1 MDKFVKDLINTYHTR
16 DPFVLAKCLGIHVK
30 FEDLGRLNGYYHE
43 VNGVKVIAL
52 NQRLV
57 EHDARFTAAHELG
70 HALLHEGVNV
80 LFLNAYT
87 EYSTGTLEREANVF
101 AAFLLITDEE
111 VEDSKNLSVPQIME
125 MYGFGEQLVFDRF
138 ISMY

>member
-1 MDKFVKDLINTYHTR
+1 M
-16 DPFVLAKCLGIHVK
+16 
-30 FEDLGRLNGYYHE
+30 
-43 VNGVKVIAL
+43 IAL
-52 NQRLV
+52 NQRLD